1 MLRSA
6 SFADRMGAMTKPV
19 TIRLELLDYEH
30 LEGEARSLGMRPGT
44 LAKVL
49 LHSSLTRAGA
59 AQAEVALAALQRLG
73 ALATGKPPVDVVE
86 LVHEARR
93 DLGEREL

>member
-19 TIRLELLDYEH
+19 TIRLELPDYEH
-30 LEGEARSLGMRPGT
+30 LEGEAR
-44 LAKVL
+44 
-49 LHSSLTRAGA
+49 SSLTRAGA